1 MTTAIKS
8 DARLSIRLPGE
19 LKQIIEQAA
28 AQLGQ
33 SVSDFAISTLVKNAR
48 AVIQQ
53 HDITELSSRDRDIFI
68 KMLDDTEAQPNQ
80 ALTLAAERYKKQMS

>member
-1 MTTAIKS
+1 MTMATKS

>member
-1 MTTAIKS
+1 MIMATKS

-53 HDITELSSRDRDIFI
+53 HDITELSSRVAPGKPGKGGCPEVED
-68 KMLDDTEAQPNQ
+68 
-80 ALTLAAERYKKQMS
+80 

>member
-1 MTTAIKS
+1 MTTATKS
-8 DARLSIRLPGE
+8 DARLNIRLPTE

-48 AVIQQ
+48 AVIHQ
-53 HDITELSSRDRDIFI
+53 HDITELSNRDRDIFI

-80 ALTLAAERYKKQMS
+80 ALTIAAERYKKQMS

>member
-1 MTTAIKS
+1 MATKS

-33 SVSDFAISTLVKNAR
+33 SVSDFVISTLVQNAR
-48 AVIQQ
+48 TVIQQ
-53 HDITELSSRDRDIFI
+53 HDITELSSRDRGIFI

-80 ALTLAAERYKKQMS
+80 ALTLAAERYEKQMS

>member
-1 MTTAIKS
+1 MTTATKS

-33 SVSDFAISTLVKNAR
+33 SVSDFVISTLVQNAR
-48 AVIQQ
+48 TVIQQ

-80 ALTLAAERYKKQMS
+80 ALTLAAERYEKQMS